1 MLQAVRTGVFVAVYA
16 SCILRL
22 LASVLQPA
30 SAIIWREF
38 LTKTR
43 QTGAAERQATLGAAQ
58 STDNLPRITAAQTA
72 ARRDAPE
79 LKPATATGA
88 TRGRRRRAPT
98 PDSHQQE
105 ERRSAAISETKE
117 KRR

>member
-43 QTGAAERQATLGAAQ
+43 QTGAAERLATLGVAQ
-58 STDNLPRITAAQTA
+58 STDALPRIIAAHRCA
-72 ARRDAPE
+72 A
-79 LKPATATGA
+79 KPQ
-88 TRGRRRRAPT
+88 
-98 PDSHQQE
+98 S
-105 ERRSAAISETKE
+105 
-117 KRR
+117 

>member
-98 PDSHQQE
+98 PDSHLQE
-105 ERRSAAISETKE
+105 KLDSHLRKKE